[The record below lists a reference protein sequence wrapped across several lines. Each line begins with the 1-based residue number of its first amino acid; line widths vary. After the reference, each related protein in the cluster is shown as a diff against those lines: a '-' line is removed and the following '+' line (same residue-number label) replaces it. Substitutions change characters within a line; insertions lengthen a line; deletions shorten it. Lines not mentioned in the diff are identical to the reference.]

1 MSEVAPATS
10 PKTPVG
16 SSTCIHD
23 RSWPVLPASKHI
35 VSTGV

>member
-1 MSEVAPATS
+1 MSEVAPANS

-16 SSTCIHD
+16 SLTFIHD
-23 RSWPVLPASKHI
+23 WSWPVLPASKHI